1 MAKQDKKQTFEE
13 RYQELYD
20 KDFELQVAAADREGN
35 LLLLKKLFFE
45 EKKLNILEKTPKE
58 KWNRLHE
65 CNLLSAAPLSIVQFY
80 IDHGVEVNAQDMYG
94 MTPLHY
100 AMRSKNAEGAI
111 ALLNAGADPNIPNR
125 DNLRPLSM
133 IGYIHDRLDVL
144 ELMLKKGGNVHNLVN
159 EGETILESKK
169 PIDNKYPWKFPIYE
183 LMKKYS

>member
-1 MAKQDKKQTFEE
+1 MIDFYEK
-13 RYQELYD
+13 Y
-20 KDFELQVAAADREGN
+20 KDDPGMLATRANSEGDLN
-35 LLLLKKLFFE
+35 LLNEIFFK
-45 EKKLNILEKTPKE
+45 EKKLDILEKTSKE
-58 KWNRLHE
+58 KWNWLHQA
-65 CNLLSAAPLSIVQFY
+65 LLLCKSDFPNRDVVQFY
-80 IDHGVEVNAQDMYG
+80 IDNGVPINSQDMYG

-100 AMRSKNAEGAI
+100 AMRGKNAEAAL
-111 ALLNAGADPNIPNR
+111 ALLEAGADPNIPNR

>member
-1 MAKQDKKQTFEE
+1 KWNWLHQA
-13 RYQELYD
+13 
-20 KDFELQVAAADREGN
+20 
-35 LLLLKKLFFE
+35 LLLCKSDF
-45 EKKLNILEKTPKE
+45 P
-58 KWNRLHE
+58 NRDV
-65 CNLLSAAPLSIVQFY
+65 VQFY
-80 IDHGVEVNAQDMYG
+80 IDNGVPINSQDMYG

-100 AMRSKNAEGAI
+100 AMRGKNAEAAL
-111 ALLNAGADPNIPNR
+111 ALLEAGADPNIPNR